1 MSAPMEPF
9 LGVSLS
15 TQLGFTST
23 TLEQRTIVALD
34 IVSSFDPDLLP
45 SEFQPEVIQSIT
57 DGQSNRPHNEWT
69 IPVNLPGTVLLWT
82 VHDPDCWTFL
92 NKCQPPDIRAV
103 LFAQKLRRRLG
114 DEFERYD
121 RIRCPP
127 PRESAPGLQTG
138 TDSQSLIVDISSQ
151 IRGLVVA
158 AAFDLDHRSG
168 NQRSITK
175 ILLEALEATCARHT
189 DISPT
194 AQGGELP
201 MSSTDRG
208 ISLYDHLVRRPPSDE
223 PTFILDALERVPPYV
238 LRAMADHVEIVR
250 DTLAKTNPPQGYWG
264 TFCKLSA
271 RAGLT

>member
-1 MSAPMEPF
+1 MEPF
-9 LGVSLS
+9 LGVPLS
-15 TQLGFTST
+15 TQLEFTST
-23 TLEQRTIVALD
+23 TLEQRTIQALD

-45 SEFQPEVIQSIT
+45 FEFQPEVIQSIT

-69 IPVNLPGTVLLWT
+69 IPVNLPGTVLLWA
-82 VHDPDCWTFL
+82 VHDPDCWAFL

-103 LFAQKLRRRLG
+103 LFAQKLRRRLR

-121 RIRCPP
+121 RIRCSPS
-127 PRESAPGLQTG
+127 RGSTPGLQTG
-138 TDSQSLIVDISSQ
+138 IGSQSLVVDISSQ
-151 IRGLVVA
+151 IRDLVA
-158 AAFDLDHRSG
+158 AAVFDLDHRPG
-168 NQRSITK
+168 DQTSITK

-208 ISLYDHLVRRPPSDE
+208 ISLYDYLVRQLPSNE
-223 PTFILDALERVPPYV
+223 PMFILDALERVPPSV
-238 LRAMADHVEIVR
+238 LRAMADHVEVVR

-264 TFCKLSA
+264 AFCKLAA
-271 RAGLT
+271 RAW